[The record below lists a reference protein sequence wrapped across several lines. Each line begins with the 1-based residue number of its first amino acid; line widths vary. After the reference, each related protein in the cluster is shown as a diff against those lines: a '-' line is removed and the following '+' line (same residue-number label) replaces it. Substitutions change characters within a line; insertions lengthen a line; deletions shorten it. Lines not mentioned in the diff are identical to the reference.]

1 MNEEAR
7 MVIEEKAEE
16 VFPQMTCEFSKR
28 DKLFIKHMLKAV
40 DELMAKQGYFT
51 EKQLITTIDKKGKHF
66 KKAEKELKFAQF
78 EQIARDERN
87 IISSYANKENREAL
101 NIPKKVKCN
110 NKIYIYN
117 K

>member
-1 MNEEAR
+1 MKQTLASSGK
-7 MVIEEKAEE
+7 EKAEE
-16 VFPQMTCEFSKR
+16 VFPQMTCELSKR

-101 NIPKKVKCN
+101 NIPKKIKCN